1 MIEHT
6 GPQPLSQEAVV
17 ALLAKLDSDAA
28 RKMILG
34 IAGRDRTFVGC
45 ACAPAGA
52 ELVAN

>member
-6 GPQPLSQEAVV
+6 RPQPLPQEAV
-17 ALLAKLDSDAA
+17 AAILAKLDSDAA

-34 IAGRDRTFVGC
+34 IAGRDRVYVGC